1 VARRPPRG
9 FKSWS
14 AYNRWRVERGEQLG
28 LSRSQALG
36 HPREGESSAQDV
48 LSEHRWVVTFPTD
61 NPPRLVTIDTD
72 LRTARRAGRLNAL
85 GRKLR
90 EARITPDDYRRRAQR
105 YKPIAGFEPL
115 SDPRAL
121 IALFVASTRDEWVF
135 ESGRQRPRRTRIAR

>member
-9 FKSWS
+9 SQSWS
-14 AYNRWRVERGEQLG
+14 SYNRWRVERGERLG

-36 HPREGESSAQDV
+36 HPREGERAAHEV
-48 LSEHRWVVTFPTD
+48 LSEHRWIVTFPAE

-72 LRTARRAGRLNAL
+72 LHTAQRAGRLNAL
-85 GRKLR
+85 GRALR
-90 EARITPDDYRRRAQR
+90 EARITPEDYRRRARR

-121 IALFVASTRDEWVF
+121 IALSVTSTRDEWLF
-135 ESGRQRPRRTRIAR
+135 ESGRQRPRRRRISQ